1 MEENKLQTLQTA
13 PDAKTRE
20 RYGKFAGYLSIGFN
34 VLLAAGKIAAGAVS
48 GVLSVLADGLNNLTD
63 CGSNA
68 VSVIGFKMAGKPADK
83 EHPFGHQRAEYVASM
98 VISLIILVV
107 AVELAISSV
116 EKILSPETGEFSV
129 LTLVILI
136 VSVLVKL
143 GMFVFNRR
151 LGRKISSETLKA
163 TATDSI
169 SDAIATT
176 AVLVSLLISHYSK
189 IDLDGYMG
197 VLVALFIAFAGVSIL
212 KDTISRLLGKAPD
225 ADVVKKIEERILAF
239 NGVHGLHD
247 LTVHN
252 YGECKM
258 YATVHVEVDS
268 HMPIMAAHDLADN
281 IEHEFTEHTDILLT
295 VHIDPLVFDDP
306 KINLYRGEI
315 ERIVRDIDGRF
326 RVHDFRMVGGE
337 THANLVFDLAVPFDN
352 KLSEETIMQ
361 TVKDRISLLGENLG
375 VVMTLERQNINE

>member
-151 LGRKISSETLKA
+151 LGRKISSETL
-163 TATDSI
+163 
-169 SDAIATT
+169 
-176 AVLVSLLISHYSK
+176 
-189 IDLDGYMG
+189 
-197 VLVALFIAFAGVSIL
+197 
-212 KDTISRLLGKAPD
+212 
-225 ADVVKKIEERILAF
+225 
-239 NGVHGLHD
+239 
-247 LTVHN
+247 
-252 YGECKM
+252 
-258 YATVHVEVDS
+258 
-268 HMPIMAAHDLADN
+268 
-281 IEHEFTEHTDILLT
+281 
-295 VHIDPLVFDDP
+295 
-306 KINLYRGEI
+306 
-315 ERIVRDIDGRF
+315 
-326 RVHDFRMVGGE
+326 
-337 THANLVFDLAVPFDN
+337 
-352 KLSEETIMQ
+352 
-361 TVKDRISLLGENLG
+361 
-375 VVMTLERQNINE
+375 